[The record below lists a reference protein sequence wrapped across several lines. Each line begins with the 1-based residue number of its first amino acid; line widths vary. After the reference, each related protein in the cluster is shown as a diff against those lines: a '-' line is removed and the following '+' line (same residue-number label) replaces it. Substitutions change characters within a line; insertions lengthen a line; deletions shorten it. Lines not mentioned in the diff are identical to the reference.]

1 MTNGT
6 RMTSGTRRMGLH
18 RLAMGATLLAVAI
31 LTSVNGARAHGLAG
45 DLARDS
51 YGELVPLDHWPVAGD
66 RATAAGGQ
74 RSAVVLVPGLL
85 AGERSMGVLRQPL
98 ADAKIPTAIFRYDSS
113 VGTEPAADRLKELLA
128 AELASQPQVRITL
141 VTHSMGGLVA
151 RRVLESPD
159 WASDRVD
166 RLVMIAPPNAGS
178 SLATLDSAEVRR
190 TLSNLKFDQQRVLID
205 ERAARLLD
213 SALGQ
218 FLGDAKQDLAPGS
231 EVLQGLSRLERN
243 PRVRYSILAGSGG
256 PIPGWVRT
264 IGQLLLAQQSFQRP
278 EQAEKLKTIFET
290 ANRDEWIEGLGDGVV
305 AIRSTR
311 LSGVSDHQEL
321 DFAHNDISQ
330 SPDTPAARR
339 LVDEVM
345 RRVQAKPAE

>member
-1 MTNGT
+1 MTNGA
-6 RMTSGTRRMGLH
+6 RMTSGTRRMGILQ
-18 RLAMGATLLAVAI
+18 LAMGATLLTIAI
-31 LTSVNGARAHGLAG
+31 LEPVNGARGQELAG
-45 DLARDS
+45 VPSGDS
-51 YGELVPLDHWPVAGD
+51 SGELVPLDHWPVAGD
-66 RATAAGGQ
+66 RATAAGAQ

-85 AGERSMGVLRQPL
+85 AGERSMGALRQHL
-98 ADAKIPTAIFRYDSS
+98 ADAKIPAAIFRYDSD
-113 VGTEPAADRLKELLA
+113 VGVEPAADRLNELLA
-128 AELASQPQVRITL
+128 AAIANQPQFRITL

-159 WASDRVD
+159 WVSDRVD
-166 RLVMIAPPNAGS
+166 RLIMIAPPNAGS
-178 SLATLDSAEVRR
+178 SLATLDSAEVKR
-190 TLSNLKFDQQRVLID
+190 TLSNLQFDQQRVVID

-231 EVLQGLSRLERN
+231 GVLQGLSRLERN

-264 IGQLLLAQQSFQRP
+264 IGQLFLAKQSFQRP
-278 EQAEKLKTIFET
+278 EQAEKLRTVFET

-311 LSGVSDHQEL
+311 LSGVSDHQEF